1 MKYTIILPAYEYDS
15 IGKVFEITDFA
26 DLMKFARHTI
36 KKGIIKDLFDYRNIE
51 SLIDSELFVKS
62 SIQDDHYI
70 FSHCAYESYCG
81 NVHDWEGFLSV
92 EYVYSN
98 THELFIH
105 RDDAEFIHCTN
116 DYVSTDYAQ
125 ENYFFHNEDGYYYTY
140 PEENDDDQ
148 WVSEYHSESS
158 EYFEGFDFDDYEG
171 YSVGIEFEKEDIDVK
186 QSIHI
191 HDFSR
196 NYRQWRKEKDAS
208 LDDDSGFEL
217 ISPIYPLIPEL
228 IINDIKS
235 SSVIRDHVSAE
246 VSPSCGGHMNLSC
259 DRYTPEVLF
268 DRVKWYLPLLYAMY
282 PNRRYVT
289 YCEKKKIIGN
299 EESYQRK
306 YSPIAIKSNRIE
318 FRIFSA
324 IKNVNQLEFRL
335 KLLKMIAENKVS
347 TFSQVHDIVMTNK
360 DLFLSVYSEDQFQRM
375 ISRLLN
381 EISEELSNVA

>member
-26 DLMKFARHTI
+26 DLMKFARHATS
-36 KKGIIKDLFDYRNIE
+36 KGIIKDLFDYKNIE
-51 SLIDSELFVKS
+51 SLLDSELFVKS
-62 SIQDDHYI
+62 SIQDDHYVYH
-70 FSHCAYESYCG
+70 HCLYESYCG

-92 EYVYSN
+92 DYVYSN

-116 DYVSTDYAQ
+116 DWVSNDYAHIH
-125 ENYFFHNEDGYYYTY
+125 YFCHEDGYFYTY
-140 PEENDDDQ
+140 PEENDGDQ

-171 YSVGIEFEKEDIDVK
+171 YSVGIEFEKEDIDAK
-186 QSIHI
+186 QSIDI

-228 IINDIKS
+228 IVNDIKS
-235 SSVIRDHVSAE
+235 NSVIRDHVNAE

-268 DRVKWYLPLLYAMY
+268 DRAKWYLPLLYAMY

-347 TFSQVHDIVMTNK
+347 TFSQVHDIVMKNK